1 MDEQMINHDKI
12 RIQTCFRR
20 ADCYRYTSIDSW
32 RLFIDS
38 FFLAVS
44 ARQSTATGAGVNP
57 FFAPNA
63 PRPGSDLVKRPGG
76 PHTLPRLKDAQI
88 MILSMPTLDRFNLAT
103 RHRHR
108 FGNTDGLTYNARWR
122 RINILFTMMI
132 ETVNDINR
140 LITGLIQG

>member
-1 MDEQMINHDKI
+1 MINHDKI

-32 RLFIDS
+32 RLFLDS

-44 ARQSTATGAGVNP
+44 ARHSRHWLLRLLRESTH
-57 FFAPNA
+57 FFAPTA

>member
-32 RLFIDS
+32 RLFLDS

-44 ARQSTATGAGVNP
+44 ARHSSAAAGVNP

-103 RHRHR
+103 RHR
-108 FGNTDGLTYNARWR
+108 FGNTAVLTHNAIDRWR
-122 RINILFTMMI
+122 WINILFRMMI